1 MGVQHNSFDILHVSV
16 VLKCTTVETNL
27 LAHFGH
33 LFAVI
38 LGENVKFENSFGHIW
53 SAHQVDFENFS
64 LEVALVLSVSFQS
77 FKKESSTFLEL
88 VKFKE
93 HINDLINLS
102 FWWSVISV
110 SNHFCK
116 SDCGLGI
123 NRHNLSKNTNEIWN
137 MSSLLTVR
145 HDLIKLISLNQ
156 TLDNFI
162 RTSRLLI
169 NVKG

>member
-1 MGVQHNSFDILHVSV
+1 MSIEHDSLDVTHVGV
-16 VLKCTTVETNL
+16 VLESPTEETNL
-27 LAHFGH
+27 FAHFGH
-33 LFAVI
+33 LLPILLCEKIQLEDALSDIWSTHDIDFKDSGLKMTLVWSVI
-38 LGENVKFENSFGHIW
+38 LE
-53 SAHQVDFENFS
+53 S
-64 LEVALVLSVSFQS
+64 L
-77 FKKESSTFLEL
+77 KKESSAFLEF
-88 VKFKE
+88 VEFKE

-145 HDLIKLISLNQ
+145 HDLIKLIGLN
-156 TLDNFI
+156 
-162 RTSRLLI
+162 
-169 NVKG
+169 